1 MAGEP
6 GAARS
11 AAPDADGSVAV
22 AVSGGGHRAALFGL
36 GVLMYLV
43 DARVNAKVSSISS
56 VSGGSLTNGYV
67 AQAVDYRSTTPESFR
82 PVAARVAGQIA
93 RGGTLWAT
101 PLTWIYVVTLI
112 ALTLAVLVVP
122 WFLPVHVGVQIVVFV
137 AGLLVVAWFA
147 KLRGWIC
154 ARAFA
159 RGLLNRGGKPTRLR
173 DVHQEVAHI
182 FCAADLH
189 TGEHVYLSG
198 GFTCAYR
205 YGVGSAGNV
214 WLHDAVHASAAYP
227 GGFPAR
233 RLPTAPHGF
242 TGAADENAKRTSHMV
257 LVDGGV
263 YDNMA
268 DEWALGVRDRNR
280 RWPSHAAFAKPTE
293 LVVVNASGAM
303 GWNSTRSLSIPLV
316 GEALT
321 LKRDVDVL
329 YDTTTSTRRRWLVD
343 RFEHDIG
350 SMRGAL
356 VHIAQSPFRV
366 PQRIIEALPPGDER
380 VTRAQAVL
388 AALAASEARWQE
400 VVATTRGV
408 KTTLSKL
415 GYGPSARLVEHGYVL
430 ALANLH
436 VLLGYPLLEVPAPE
450 RFDALVRGEE
460 TS

>member
-1 MAGEP
+1 MSVESR
-6 GAARS
+6 AARS
-11 AAPDADGSVAV
+11 AAPDADGSIAV
-22 AVSGGGHRAALFGL
+22 AISGGGHRAALFGL

-43 DARVNAKVSSISS
+43 DAEVNSRVSSVAS

-67 AQAVDYRSTTPESFR
+67 AQAVDYGSTTPESFR
-82 PVAARVAGQIA
+82 PVAARVAGQIG

-122 WFLPVHVGVQIVVFV
+122 WFLPIHVAIQIVVFV
-137 AGLLVVAWFA
+137 AGLLVVASFA

-154 ARAFA
+154 ARALA
-159 RGLLNRGGKPTRLR
+159 RRLLKRDGKPPRLR
-173 DVHQEVAHI
+173 DVHQKVAHV

-198 GFTCAYR
+198 GFACAYR

-233 RLPTAPHGF
+233 RFPTAPHEF
-242 TGAADENAKRTSHMV
+242 AGAADENAERTSHMV

-268 DEWALGVRDRNR
+268 DEWALGVRARNE
-280 RWPSHAAFAKPTE
+280 RWPDHAAFAEPTE
-293 LVVVNASGAM
+293 LVVVNASAAM
-303 GWNSTRSLSIPLV
+303 GWNALRSLSLPLV

-321 LKRDVDVL
+321 VKRDVDVL

-350 SMRGAL
+350 RMRGAL

-366 PQRIIEALPPGDER
+366 PQLIIESQPPGDE
-380 VTRAQAVL
+380 
-388 AALAASEARWQE
+388 
-400 VVATTRGV
+400 
-408 KTTLSKL
+408 
-415 GYGPSARLVEHGYVL
+415 
-430 ALANLH
+430 
-436 VLLGYPLLEVPAPE
+436 
-450 RFDALVRGEE
+450 
-460 TS
+460 